1 MTDDLSPAKSLLQRR
16 YLLPAL
22 AMIALVT
29 LGALENRATSTVL
42 PVVADDLGG
51 LTWFGAATIGPG
63 LTYVIAVVL
72 AGVWIDRRGPGPAIF
87 TGVGLFLIGQLV
99 IASAQTMIIVVAGRL
114 LSGIAEGMF
123 DIGVTVLIVTTIPE
137 RLRPRMMSLIAV
149 AWILPSVLG
158 PQLAG
163 GIAEQAGWRW
173 VFLLGGVLA
182 VPVALAL
189 IGPIRRSRPASPDS
203 AEGGAGLST
212 LPYAIA
218 VAGTMGVAAALA
230 PLATRGGGLLIIGA
244 IALLLLVLIG
254 IWCAR
259 PLLPAGTLA
268 LRRGLGATIGLGAA
282 LSAAFAIGSS
292 FLPLMLIEVA
302 GFSPAMA
309 GLSMTITGLFW
320 AGGSWLQGSPV
331 VQRRTTVT
339 LRVRLGLAAVAVG
352 LIAMAGTAAGLIM
365 PAIGLTGWAIGG
377 LGIGL
382 ASASLSVHRYALTAD
397 SEQGR
402 VAAGGSLLGSAAISA
417 GGVGV
422 GYAIAASAPHPPA
435 ILFVAV
441 FAAAA
446 LIAIAGAALTARIRP
461 TNSPR
466 SPLVRTELPSEA
478 THF

>member
-1 MTDDLSPAKSLLQRR
+1 MLQRR
-16 YLLPAL
+16 HLLPAL

-42 PVVADDLGG
+42 PVVAEDLGG

-72 AGVWIDRRGPGPAIF
+72 AGAWIDRRGPGPAIF

-99 IASAQTMIIVVAGRL
+99 IASAQTMLVVVAGRL
-114 LSGIAEGMF
+114 MSGIAEGLF
-123 DIGVTVLIVTTIPE
+123 DIGITVLIVTTIPE
-137 RLRPRMMSLIAV
+137 RLRPRMISLIAM

-189 IGPIRRSRPASPDS
+189 IGPIRRSRRAPQDAADH
-203 AEGGAGLST
+203 GGVGLGT

-218 VAGTMGVAAALA
+218 VAGTMGAAAALA
-230 PLATRGGGLLIIGA
+230 PLAAGGGSLLIIGA
-244 IALLLLVLIG
+244 AGLILLVGIG

-259 PLLPAGTLA
+259 PLLPTGTLA
-268 LRRGLGATIGLGAA
+268 LRRGVGATVGLGAA
-282 LSAAFAIGSS
+282 LSAAFAVGSS
-292 FLPLMLIEVA
+292 YLPLMLIEVS

-320 AGGSWLQGSPV
+320 AAGSWLQGSPA
-331 VQRRTTVT
+331 VQRRTRVT
-339 LRVRLGLAAVAVG
+339 RRVGLGFAFVAFG

-365 PAIGLTGWAIGG
+365 PVIGLAGWAVAGV
-377 LGIGL
+377 GIGL
-382 ASASLSVHRYALTAD
+382 ASASLSVHRYTLVAD

-402 VAAGGSLLGSAAISA
+402 VAAGNSLLGSAAISA

-435 ILFVAV
+435 ALFVIV

-446 LIAIAGAALTARIRP
+446 LLATTGALLSRRILP
-461 TNSPR
+461 PPELSEVSSPMTQL
-466 SPLVRTELPSEA
+466 SSDKSA
-478 THF
+478 